1 MKQVRRQDTAPEMA
15 VRRFLH
21 RAGLRYRL
29 HARQLPG
36 RPDLVL
42 ASAQTVVFV
51 HGCFW
56 HGHDC
61 AHGAVAARRNAA
73 YWTAK
78 IAENQARDARQRAAL
93 EAAGWQVEWVWECT
107 VDDPE
112 QLQALVQRLLARRAQ
127 GR

>member
-29 HARQLPG
+29 HGRQLPG

-42 ASAQTVVFV
+42 ASARTVVFV

-61 AHGAVAARRNAA
+61 AHGAVAARRNAT
-73 YWTAK
+73 YWSAK

-93 EAAGWQVEWVWECT
+93 EAAGWQVEWVWECA